1 MLHVMA
7 NALGLLGPPAA
18 LPHRR
23 TAISMCAA
31 DGAPAG
37 LRLFGAVEDG
47 DAELWLGCYVRYSR
61 ELLGR
66 PVYQHTNLPSRW
78 LVWNGNGRWLGQ
90 LTANL
95 PWGFDVRSEVMRSY
109 FDEEKAGAARGY
121 STVSLPE
128 DVSTPDL
135 GTVGWQII
143 DGAGCTEQPLC
154 CERLTTAELAGEIAS
169 ARTKLARDQ
178 DGGAPPLE
186 ACHCTSCVRQGA
198 DGSMRMLRQLGAS
211 CTPAPSRGACGA
223 GPNVYVRGRSEPTP
237 EEAGPGGFMGMLGQL
252 FSGDDAPK
260 TFKVSDAREAAGVIA
275 ASGGAV
281 PSDALVAAYDQL
293 LCSYETP
300 TTRPSEAE
308 ALAAAEG
315 ALTTPGL
322 GVGGWGLVVRVGL
335 WLS

>member
-1 MLHVMA
+1 
-7 NALGLLGPPAA
+7 
-18 LPHRR
+18 
-23 TAISMCAA
+23 MCAA
-31 DGAPAG
+31 DGVPAG
-37 LRLFGAVEDG
+37 LRLSGAVEDG

-95 PWGFDVRSEVMRSY
+95 PWGFDVRSEVQRSY
-109 FDEEKAGAARGY
+109 FDEENAGGARGY
-121 STVSLPE
+121 TTVSLPE

-143 DGAGCTEQPLC
+143 DGTGCIEQLLS
-154 CERLTTAELAGEIAS
+154 CERLTTAELASEMAT
-169 ARTKLARDQ
+169 AMTKLAKDQ
-178 DGGAPPLE
+178 DGGLPPLE
-186 ACHCTSCVRQGA
+186 VCHCTSCVRQGA

-223 GPNVYVRGRSEPTP
+223 GPNVYVRGRVEPTP
-237 EEAGPGGFMGMLGQL
+237 EEAGPGGLMGVLGQL
-252 FSGDDAPK
+252 FSGDEAPK

-315 ALTTPGL
+315 ALTMPGL
-322 GVGGWGLVVRVGL
+322 GVGGRGLVVRVGL